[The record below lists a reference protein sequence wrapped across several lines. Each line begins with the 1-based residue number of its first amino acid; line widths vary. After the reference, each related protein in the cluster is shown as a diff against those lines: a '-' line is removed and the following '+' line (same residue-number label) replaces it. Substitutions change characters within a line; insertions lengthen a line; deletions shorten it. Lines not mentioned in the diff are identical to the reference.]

1 MIVTSSRKR
10 LFLSLGHFFEIF
22 SCEGLIQSLDAL
34 YPAAITQKTKNMIFL
49 SSFHG
54 DFRPEAIKRRRK
66 WISFVNFT
74 IKNLSA
80 SIEKK
85 NAMVTRR
92 FIRDKRGALET
103 WTGQR

>member
-10 LFLSLGHFFEIF
+10 LFLSLGHSFEIF

-34 YPAAITQKTKNMIFL
+34 YPAATTQKDEENDFL

-54 DFRPEAIKRRRK
+54 DFRPEAVKRRRK
-66 WISFVNFT
+66 RISFVNFT
-74 IKNLSA
+74 RKNLTA

-85 NAMVTRR
+85 NAMVTCR
-92 FIRDKRGALET
+92 FISDKSGALET